1 MIALLDSVGKGFGS
15 FVKDGQYLM
24 LFMIALLLLW
34 LTENQSKK
42 DFRMFSFVMLLLLI
56 CPLTAKALAFYQTK
70 FYSYEDM
77 WELLPVTAVLSY
89 GLVAAFFKMQEAMA
103 WQYGRWKAAASKKKA
118 VFREILAGV
127 ILTALLFLCGTLSP
141 GKTMTEEYRGSL
153 FLPESVEEALG
164 KLQIQEDT
172 PVFLVAPDEIVA
184 WARIYSGNI
193 LLPYGRD
200 LTEPELS
207 AFTYDMYGADL
218 RELHDWVNG
227 SLPVPDASETA
238 LMQSQILLS
247 GCASNGY
254 DYLIFSL
261 ERMQEE
267 SLQEALKNQK
277 EYTLFAG
284 TDKYVIYKLR
294 HGG

>member
-1 MIALLDSVGKGFGS
+1 MIELLDSVGKGLGS

-24 LFMIALLLLW
+24 LFMTALLLLW
-34 LTENQSKK
+34 LTESQKKK
-42 DFRMFSFVMLLLLI
+42 DFRMFSLVMLFLLL
-56 CPLTAKALAFYQTK
+56 CPFTAKALAFYQTG
-70 FYSYEDM
+70 FYGFEDM

-103 WQYGRWKAAASKKKA
+103 WQYGRWKAAASKKKS
-118 VFREILAGV
+118 VFREILAGA

-141 GKTMTEEYRGSL
+141 GKTMTEGYRGSS
-153 FLPESVEEALG
+153 FLPDGVGEALG
-164 KLQIQEDT
+164 QLQIQEDV

-218 RELHDWVNG
+218 QELHDWVNG
-227 SLPVPDASETA
+227 SLPVPDESDTA
-238 LMQSQILLS
+238 RMQSQILLS

-254 DYLIFSL
+254 DYLIFSW

-267 SLQEALKNQK
+267 ALRETLENQK
-277 EYTLFAG
+277 EYVLSAQ

-294 HGG
+294 HG